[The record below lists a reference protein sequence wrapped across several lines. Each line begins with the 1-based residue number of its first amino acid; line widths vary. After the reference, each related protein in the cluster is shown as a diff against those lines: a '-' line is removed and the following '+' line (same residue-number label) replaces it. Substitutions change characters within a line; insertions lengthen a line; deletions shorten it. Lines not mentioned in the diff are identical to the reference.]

1 MKFCTN
7 CGTRMEDK
15 AAFCPNCGA
24 PQSKDKD
31 AYEPLGYDRQQYQPQ
46 QYQPQQY
53 QAPQYQAPQYQNQQY
68 QYLEPYPTGGRMALS
83 IVTAL
88 FCLIPGIVAINKTRS
103 INNCATYEEQMQT
116 VKSVKIWCAV
126 GLVIGILAL
135 VARLAQAY

>member
-24 PQSKDKD
+24 PQSKEKD
-31 AYEPLGYDRQQYQPQ
+31 AYEPLGYDKQQYQEPR
-46 QYQPQQY
+46 Y
-53 QAPQYQAPQYQNQQY
+53 QAPQYQTPQYQNQQY
-68 QYLEPYPTGGRMALS
+68 QYLEPYPTKGLMALS

-103 INNCATYEEQMQT
+103 INNCATYEEQMQA
-116 VKSVKIWCAV
+116 VRSVKIWCTV

-135 VARLAQAY
+135 VGRLAQGY